1 MKKNMADRLRAQI
14 YGRKAVGYLLLF
26 AISMVFVFFG
36 YSGAKYGMAV
46 GSVAR
51 VNNSIISI
59 ADFQNEENRV
69 QQYYSNMFGGAID
82 LSSQRQLL
90 RQQALENLIRA
101 ELVSQGARAEG
112 LPATDG
118 EVREYI
124 LKDIPVFQ
132 ENGHFQRER
141 YSLYLD
147 STRSSAG
154 DFESKIRKEIE
165 NQRTRRLFETSAA
178 PLKLELDKIQELKTR
193 KMNVGFVRLSDE
205 ELAKSIKVSDAE
217 ARQRLADPDFAKKAE
232 EHFKAYEKDY
242 SQEEQVRAQH
252 ILVQFKPGD
261 AADEKKA
268 LTKATA
274 LRAKAD
280 KEDFGKL
287 AKANSDDG
295 GSKAKNGDL
304 GFFGRGRMVK
314 EFEDAAF
321 AMKPGQISQ
330 PVKSPFGFHIIKLNE
345 KKEAKKA
352 DFESTKVKVAQ
363 EMIARE
369 KAGELTKNVEAAVEK
384 GDQAAVDAALKA
396 AGVSWD
402 ETGYF
407 DLMTDS
413 VPKVGSQV
421 VSDAVF
427 DLSPE
432 KPMLPKVLRD
442 GGAKYVVKYLGAKT
456 EAVASAKPEQD
467 REAVGRR
474 RGDGMYMAW
483 LNSMREKA
491 RIETNKQVLQ

>member
-1 MKKNMADRLRAQI
+1 MKKNMAERLKAQI
-14 YGRKAVGYLLLF
+14 YGRKVVGYFLLF

-51 VNNSIISI
+51 VNNSIISV

-69 QQYYSNMFGGAID
+69 QQYYANMFGGAID

-101 ELVSQGARAEG
+101 ELVSQGARSEG

-124 LKDIPVFQ
+124 LKDIPIFQ
-132 ENGHFQRER
+132 ENGQFARER

-147 STRSSAG
+147 STRSTPG

-165 NQRTRRLFETSAA
+165 NVRTRRLFEASAA
-178 PLKLELDKIQELKTR
+178 PLKLEIEKIQELKSR
-193 KMNVGFVRLSDE
+193 KMDVAFVRMSDE
-205 ELAKSIKVSDAE
+205 DLAKSIKVSDAE
-217 ARQRLADPDFAKKAE
+217 ARQRLADPEFAKKAE
-232 EHFKAYEKDY
+232 DHFKAYEKDY

-252 ILVQFKPGD
+252 ILVSFKPGD
-261 AADEKKA
+261 ADGEKKA
-268 LTKATA
+268 LEKATA
-274 LRAKAD
+274 LRAKAA

-287 AKANSDDG
+287 AKASSDDG

-304 GFFGRGRMVK
+304 GFFSRGRMVK
-314 EFEDAAF
+314 EFEDVAF
-321 AMKPGQISQ
+321 TLKPGQISE
-330 PVKSPFGFHIIKLNE
+330 PVKSPFGFHIIKVNE

-352 DFESTKVKVAQ
+352 DFDSVKVKVAQ

-369 KAGELTKNVEAAVEK
+369 KAGELTKNIEGLVEK
-384 GDQAAVDAALKA
+384 GDQAAVDAALKS
-396 AGVSWD
+396 AGVSWE

-407 DLMTDS
+407 DLMTDA
-413 VPKVGSQV
+413 VPKVSSQV
-421 VSDAVF
+421 VSEAVYE
-427 DLSPE
+427 LSPE
-432 KPMLPKVLRD
+432 KPMLAKVLRD
-442 GGAKYVVKYLGAKT
+442 GGAKYIVKYLGAKT
-456 EAVASAKPEQD
+456 ETAASTKPEQD

-474 RGDGMYMAW
+474 RGDGLYMAW
-483 LNSMREKA
+483 LNGMREKA